1 MWSLDK
7 VHKVGELT
15 AAAAVIISLI
25 FVGLEIRDNTVA
37 SEAATYQSLASDDV
51 HFLLNV
57 SSSPELSRIYEAYMF
72 HEVDNLEENEVL
84 QAQWQLLAQLRFME
98 NVHFQYELGML
109 SDDAWATRD
118 VLLRNAALSRDSR
131 SSSVA
136 AGIET
141 SAALSWTTSSK
152 FALSRRTSNV
162 RFWRKADV

>member
-1 MWSLDK
+1 M
-7 VHKVGELT
+7 GELT

-25 FVGLEIRDNTVA
+25 FVGLEIRDKTVA

-84 QAQWQLLAQLRFME
+84 QAQWQLVAQLRFME

-118 VLLRNAALSRDSR
+118 VLLRNAVLSPGFEKLQRRGRHRNISGAFLDY
-131 SSSVA
+131 
-136 AGIET
+136 IEQ
-141 SAALSWTTSSK
+141 
-152 FALSRRTSNV
+152 V
-162 RFWRKADV
+162 RAQPQDE